1 MIEINLLP
9 QELHKENRS
18 SGGKTDFTL
27 SLRLLAAISAA
38 GLLFVFF
45 LNVFFFFAISSKKA
59 QLSVLEQKWEQ
70 MLPAMKAFEQKKK
83 ILESFSRDSRAVA
96 ALSASRIN
104 WSEKL
109 EGLAAVIPPG
119 VWFNTLTCSDK
130 GIILEASVFS
140 PGEEMELL
148 NRFLTGLKEDAVFSA
163 GFSGIELGAVNRETA
178 GGYEIMNFL
187 VNAPLQRTA
196 RK

>member
-18 SGGKTDFTL
+18 PGEGTAFTL

-45 LNVFFFFAISSKKA
+45 LNVFFFFAITSKKA

-70 MLPAMKAFEQKKK
+70 MLPAMKEFEQKKK
-83 ILESFSRDSRAVA
+83 VLESFSRDSRTVA
-96 ALSASRIN
+96 ALSAARIN
-104 WSEKL
+104 WSDKL
-109 EGLAAVIPPG
+109 ERLAVVVPPG
-119 VWFNTLTCSDK
+119 VWFNALTCSDK

-148 NRFLTGLKEDAVFSA
+148 NRFISGLKEDAVFSA
-163 GFSGIELGAVNRETA
+163 AFFGIELGAVNRETA

-187 VNAPLQRTA
+187 VNAPLQRTT

>member
-18 SGGKTDFTL
+18 SGGKMGFTV

-38 GLLFVFF
+38 GLLVVFF
-45 LNVFFFFAISSKKA
+45 LNLFFFFAVTSKKA

-83 ILESFSRDSRAVA
+83 ILESFSRDSRTVA
-96 ALSASRIN
+96 ALSAARIN

-109 EGLAAVIPPG
+109 ERLAAVIPPG
-119 VWFNTLTCSDK
+119 VWFNALTCSDK

-148 NRFLTGLKEDAVFSA
+148 NRFISGLKEDAVFSA
-163 GFSGIELGAVNRETA
+163 GFSEVDLGAVNRETA